1 MGVYPDRQAVSEPA
15 VPYIRRGMV
24 PRSCYKQCRL
34 LVSSSTNDLDSH
46 KGHFGILSAT
56 DDAGTSNAGTSDAAI
71 DSLSAGADR
80 NGVGVVEVAA
90 VLGRTSAVGAV
101 DAVLILRQG
110 LDNVG
115 NLILDSL
122 LADGAGDSI
131 HLDCNGVRN
140 LIAVLTLSIQ
150 QNVSIANV
158 PQGNRSDTISQESDA
173 DQFVQLCCNVRSNG
187 GQTVCSDVIGHNI
200 QNAGVLHSILQ
211 IVVQG
216 KLRIYCIRDDG
227 SVHSLSTGQHDYLL
241 GDMDIFSEEAG
252 SVYAEADTDLICL
265 ALSIDENK
273 AELMDNIGFLRS
285 ICSSLT
291 KKMQMLATFD
301 AAPASLKERVLTYM
315 QYRCGGNELRGLE
328 RAAFHLNGS
337 SRQLQRILNQY
348 EADGIVKKI
357 GKGSYRLVASADSSE

>member
-1 MGVYPDRQAVSEPA
+1 MSCSVNAVEKIYDKELADR
-15 VPYIRRGMV
+15 YL
-24 PRSCYKQCRL
+24 KQTSYEEIIGFVREKL
-34 LVSSSTNDLDSH
+34 WIARYRKGELVSQPLQNEH
-46 KGHFGILSAT
+46 
-56 DDAGTSNAGTSDAAI
+56 
-71 DSLSAGADR
+71 
-80 NGVGVVEVAA
+80 
-90 VLGRTSAVGAV
+90 
-101 DAVLILRQG
+101 
-110 LDNVG
+110 
-115 NLILDSL
+115 L
-122 LADGAGDSI
+122 LQ
-131 HLDCNGVRN
+131 V
-140 LIAVLTLSIQ
+140 
-150 QNVSIANV
+150 
-158 PQGNRSDTISQESDA
+158 
-173 DQFVQLCCNVRSNG
+173 
-187 GQTVCSDVIGHNI
+187 
-200 QNAGVLHSILQ
+200 
-211 IVVQG
+211 VVQG

-328 RAAFHLNGS
+328 RAAFHLNCS